1 MCLPAVRDAQ
11 GASDN
16 SAMSIQESVNAFP
29 HLGQSTTTMS
39 QAINA
44 LGQSSSPEDE
54 PEELVIDR
62 PMQPNGPQQIVDGPS
77 TVANVFTQLP

>member
-1 MCLPAVRDAQ
+1 
-11 GASDN
+11 
-16 SAMSIQESVNAFP
+16 
-29 HLGQSTTTMS
+29 MS

-44 LGQSSSPEDE
+44 LRQSSSPEDE